1 MTDERTVKVE
11 FTEAEAM
18 IVASAVGWGRYTA
31 IPAGDAA
38 HRKIR
43 QALYW
48 LNNSDPAA
56 PVPNPLT
63 EEKSVPEKPKRGRPR
78 KASVT
83 NGAM

>member
-1 MTDERTVKVE
+1 MTEERTVKVE

-18 IVASAVGWGRYTA
+18 IVASAVGWGRYTV

-43 QALYW
+43 QALYR
-48 LNNSDPAA
+48 LNDSDPSA

-63 EEKSVPEKPKRGRPR
+63 EEVPVPEKPKRGRPR
-78 KASVT
+78 KSPVT
-83 NGAM
+83 N